1 MWCMISWVSKKREV
15 STCFPK
21 SDYWRSQSDEENT
34 CLFIVVCSSWSK
46 SLKSTIL
53 KTESIILVK
62 LPIVCSALYWVDGI
76 WDRILVGCGRRS
88 GCGSCTCCCM
98 PCLAVTISWIVDV
111 IVDDVGISLYGW
123 WLFLLHVRRL
133 PWLELMLGEDW
144 KAKTENS
151 VIGGIF
157 IEMCDDWFYSR
168 KYVPC
173 RSRYRIGPKLLK
185 PPLMA
190 NVCSVGCTRTGS
202 RIGTLT
208 YNSLVEL
215 DGRFEKSGWCFL
227 FNSLLLGSMT

>member
-98 PCLAVTISWIVDV
+98 PCLAVTISWIVDD
-111 IVDDVGISLYGW
+111 IIDDVGISLYGW

-151 VIGGIF
+151 VIGGILWWCVTIGSIQKVCALSVAIPDRSYTF
-157 IEMCDDWFYSR
+157 KASSDGKCMQCWLAVL
-168 KYVPC
+168 VP
-173 RSRYRIGPKLLK
+173 S
-185 PPLMA
+185 
-190 NVCSVGCTRTGS
+190 
-202 RIGTLT
+202 
-208 YNSLVEL
+208 VEL
-215 DGRFEKSGWCFL
+215 VQSQLRHNECGRFKKVAVGTCS
-227 FNSLLLGSMT
+227 TPIT